1 MQETSRTFRAGVDI
15 GGTFTDFI
23 LFDEKA
29 SAIRLHKCLTTPKDP
44 SQGALGGLAELVAAA
59 EISVVDLAE
68 IVHGTTLVTNAVIER
83 KGAPVG
89 LITTEGFRDVL
100 EIGTE
105 QRYDIYDLFLT
116 FPDPLVSR
124 SRRLEISERIGA
136 DGGVIKPL
144 DEVSVLRAVKKLAAD
159 NVEAIAVCLMHS
171 YRNPGHERR
180 VREIIKQHYPDISVS
195 ISSEVVAEI
204 SEYQRFVTTCA
215 NAYVQPLMDRYLSR
229 FEKELEARGFKG
241 AFRLMHSAGGLVSV
255 EEAREF
261 PIRLLESGPAGGALA
276 TAWFGKA
283 AGKENVI
290 AFDMGGTT
298 AKACM
303 IENGMA
309 HIASYLE
316 AGRVRRFKN
325 GSGLPI
331 KAPVVD
337 MIEIGAGG
345 GSIAAID
352 EVGLLQ
358 VGPHSAGASP
368 GPACYGAGGTR
379 PTVTDASV
387 ALGYYDPAFFLG
399 GRMTLDLDAAE
410 KALKTIAEPLGIS
423 TVEAA
428 WGIHQVVG
436 ENMASATRIH
446 LVEKGK
452 DPRGYSMIGFGG
464 AGPAFAARVAR
475 ILGVSEVIIPQ
486 ASGAAS
492 AFGFLTAP
500 LSFDLVRSRPMELSP
515 DLDTVSLNAAFGEL
529 AEEGRARLLAAGA
542 GAEDIVVER
551 TADMRLIGQ
560 LHEINVPIPAG
571 ELGADTYGAIRKAF
585 EDVYTA
591 RYTRVPAEAELEILS
606 FRVRVS
612 GATPRLSIRQAD
624 ITKSGDDALKGHRK
638 AYFGEGFVDA
648 AIYDRY
654 KLTSGMM
661 VNGPAIVEERESTTI
676 VPPGDTL
683 TIDAAGN
690 LRISIATVGKGIELV
705 TPEMS
710 KQEAVEKI
718 ESDPIALEI
727 MWSRLVTVAEEMWHT
742 VCRTAYSLIISES
755 QDFGC
760 SILDARGETLA
771 HSARVMPVF
780 NLTLP
785 MVVKAVLQRYPVET
799 LKPGDVLV
807 CNDPWLCAG
816 HLFDI
821 AVVTPVFKDGK
832 VVAVMGTVGHVGDI
846 GGTRNGMKA
855 TEVYEEGLQIPPMKL
870 VNAGVENED
879 LFRIMAENIRDSQQV
894 LGDVRSL
901 IAANETGARR
911 LVAFMEEY
919 GLSDLQALAEVVQS
933 RSEKAMRDAIR
944 ALPDGIHTSTISY
957 NPLGTHMTV
966 PVKVTIAGDE
976 IEIDFEGAP
985 PEVPLGGINCTMSY
999 TTAHSTYPLK
1009 CMLTPAVRGNAGCYR
1024 PFTVKAPKGSVLN
1037 CNKPAPVSLR
1047 TRTGWY
1053 TSPNI
1058 FRALSKAAPEKVI
1071 AATGLPSLL
1080 TVYGKTPEGKVFYD
1094 HLLSGGGQ
1102 GGSYAKDGKS
1112 SVLWPTSAATSSI
1125 ELLESRSPVVVLEK
1139 GFVRDSG
1146 GAGEFRGGLGARIRL
1161 GKRYD
1166 DGTSVTVFVSPEGV
1180 DAPIEGLFGGRH
1192 GLLSHGYVRDTEGN
1206 VIENVGTGGL
1216 LIIDRTDR
1224 VVELQLGGGAG
1235 FGDPS
1240 ARSVELI
1247 EEDVREDYVSSDAAE
1262 TVYALSERKKELA
1275 ASARLS
1281 PAAGR

>member
-1 MQETSRTFRAGVDI
+1 MQANSTNFRAGIDI

-23 LFDEKA
+23 LFDEA
-29 SAIRLHKCLTTPKDP
+29 AAAIRLHKCLTTPSDP
-44 SQGALGGLAELVAAA
+44 SQGALDGLADLVKAAG
-59 EISVVDLAE
+59 ISVADIGE

-89 LITTEGFRDVL
+89 LITTDGFRDVL
-100 EIGTE
+100 EIGSE

-116 FPDPLVSR
+116 FPQPLVSR

-136 DGGVIKPL
+136 DGGVVKPL
-144 DEVSVLRAVKKLAAD
+144 DEVSVLRAVKALVAD
-159 NVEAIAVCLMHS
+159 KVEAIAVCLMHS
-171 YRNPGHERR
+171 YRNPAHEKR
-180 VREIIKQHYPDISVS
+180 VRDIIKHHYPDISVS
-195 ISSEVVAEI
+195 ISSEVVAEV

-229 FEKELEARGFKG
+229 LQKELTARGFRG
-241 AFRLMHSAGGLVSV
+241 ALRLMHSAGGLVSLA
-255 EEAREF
+255 EARGF

-283 AGKENVI
+283 AGQENVI

-331 KAPVVD
+331 KSPVVD

-345 GSIAAID
+345 GSIASID

-358 VGPHSAGASP
+358 VGPHSAGAAP
-368 GPACYGAGGTR
+368 GPACYGAGGMK

-387 ALGYYDPAFFLG
+387 ALGYYDPTFFLG
-399 GRMTLDLDAAE
+399 GRMALDVDAAE
-410 KALKTIAEPLGIS
+410 EALKTIAEPLNLS

-500 LSFDLVRSRPMELSP
+500 LSFDLVRSQLTPLSRAF
-515 DLDTVSLNAAFGEL
+515 DAAAVNAVFDEL
-529 AEEGRARLLAAGA
+529 AAEGIEKLAAAGA
-542 GAEDIVVER
+542 DRDAIELAR
-551 TADMRLIGQ
+551 AADMRVVGQ
-560 LHEINVPIPAG
+560 LHEIHVPMPEGRLDAG
-571 ELGADTYGAIRKAF
+571 AYEAIRKAF

-591 RYTRVPAEAELEILS
+591 RYTRVPPEAEIEILS
-606 FRVRVS
+606 FRVRAS
-612 GATPRLSIRQAD
+612 GATPKLTLKQAGA
-624 ITKSGDDALKGHRK
+624 SQGSDDALKGTRK

-654 KLTSGMM
+654 LLTPGVEIS
-661 VNGPAIVEERESTTI
+661 GPAIIEERESTTV

-683 TIDAAGN
+683 TLDKTGN
-690 LRISIATVGKGIELV
+690 LRISIATAGKGMALV
-705 TPEMS
+705 TPRMT
-710 KQEAVEKI
+710 KAEAIEKI

-727 MWSRLVTVAEEMWHT
+727 MWSRLVTVSEEMWHT

-760 SILDARGETLA
+760 SILDATGETVA
-771 HSARVMPVF
+771 HSNRVMPVF

-785 MVVKAVLQRYPVET
+785 MVVKAILARYPVET
-799 LKPGDVLV
+799 LEPGDVLV

-821 AVVTPVFKDGK
+821 AVITPVFRHGK
-832 VVAVMGTVGHVGDI
+832 VAAIMGTVGHVGDI

-870 VNAGVENED
+870 VKAGVENDD
-879 LFRIMAENIRDSQQV
+879 LFRLMAENIRDSQQV

-901 IAANETGARR
+901 IAANATGARR
-911 LVAFMEEY
+911 LSSFMEEY
-919 GLSDLQALAEVVQS
+919 GLADLTALAEVVQS
-933 RSEKAMRDAIR
+933 RSEKAMREAIR
-944 ALPDGIHTSTISY
+944 ALPDGVHTSEVTY
-957 NPLGTHMTV
+957 NPLGTPMNI
-966 PVKVTIAGDE
+966 PVKVTITGDE
-976 IEIDFEGAP
+976 IEVDFAGAP
-985 PEVPLGGINCTMSY
+985 AEVPLGGINCTLSY

-1009 CMLTPAVRGNAGCYR
+1009 CMLTPNVRGNAGCYR
-1024 PFTVKAPKGSVLN
+1024 PFHVKAPQGSVLN
-1037 CNKPAPVSLR
+1037 CSKPAPVSLR

-1053 TSPNI
+1053 ISPSI
-1058 FRALSKAAPEKVI
+1058 FRAIAGAAPGKVI
-1071 AATGLPSLL
+1071 AHTGLPSLL
-1080 TVYGKTPEGKVFYD
+1080 TVYGRTADGAVFYD

-1102 GGSYAKDGKS
+1102 GGSAAQDGES

-1125 ELLESRSPVVVLEK
+1125 ELLESRSPVVILEK
-1139 GFVRDSG
+1139 RFVTDSG
-1146 GAGEFRGGLGARIRL
+1146 GAGEYRGGLGARIRL
-1161 GKRYD
+1161 TKRYD
-1166 DGTSVTVFVSPEGV
+1166 DGNPVTVFVSPEGV
-1180 DAPIEGLFGGRH
+1180 NAPIAGLFGGRS
-1192 GLLSHGYVRDTEGN
+1192 GLLAHGYLLDGEGN
-1206 VIENVGTGGL
+1206 LVEDIKTGGL
-1216 LIIDRTDR
+1216 VVVDRSDR
-1224 VVELQLGGGAG
+1224 IVELQLGGGAG
-1235 FGDPS
+1235 YGDPQNR
-1240 ARSVELI
+1240 ATADI
-1247 EEDVREDYVSSDAAE
+1247 EYDVREGYVSADAAE
-1262 TVYALSERKKELA
+1262 TLYQLSDRNKEKA
-1275 ASARLS
+1275 A
-1281 PAAGR
+1281 

>member
-1 MQETSRTFRAGVDI
+1 MQATSKGFRAGIDI

-23 LFDEKA
+23 LFDEGNA
-29 SAIRLHKCLTTPKDP
+29 AIRLHKCLTTPADP
-44 SQGALGGLAELVAAA
+44 SRGALSGLADLMSAAGIGVGELDEV
-59 EISVVDLAE
+59 
-68 IVHGTTLVTNAVIER
+68 VHGTTLVTNAVIER
-83 KGAPVG
+83 NGAPVG

-100 EIGTE
+100 EIGVE

-116 FPDPLVSR
+116 FPEPLVRR
-124 SRRLEISERIGA
+124 SRRLEIAERVGA

-144 DEVSVLRAVKKLAAD
+144 DDISVLRAVKKLVAD
-159 NVEAIAVCLMHS
+159 KVEAIAVCLMHS
-171 YRNPGHERR
+171 YRNPDHEQR
-180 VREIIKQHYPDISVS
+180 VRALIKEHYPQISVS

-229 FEKELEARGFKG
+229 LQQELTARGFRG
-241 AFRLMHSAGGLVSV
+241 ALRMMHSAGGLVSLD
-255 EEAREF
+255 EAREF

-276 TAWFGKA
+276 TAWFGRE
-283 AGKENVI
+283 AGKDNVI

-309 HIASYLE
+309 HITSQLE

-331 KAPVVD
+331 KSPVVD

-358 VGPHSAGASP
+358 VGPHSAGAAP
-368 GPACYGAGGTR
+368 GPACYGQGGDK

-387 ALGYYDPAFFLG
+387 ALGYYDPGFFLG
-399 GRMTLDLDAAE
+399 GRMRLDLDAAE
-410 KALKTIAEPLGIS
+410 KALKTIAEPLNIS

-436 ENMASATRIH
+436 ENMASAARIH

-464 AGPAFAARVAR
+464 AGPAFAARVAH

-500 LSFDLVRSRPMELSP
+500 LSFDLVRSHPMELSP
-515 DLDTVSLNAAFGEL
+515 DLDADILNMAFDTL
-529 AEEGRARLLAAGA
+529 AEEGKMKLAAAGA
-542 GAEDIVVER
+542 NAAEVTIER
-551 TADMRLIGQ
+551 TADMRLVGQ

-571 ELGADTYGAIRKAF
+571 SLDASAYETIRNAF
-585 EDVYTA
+585 KDVYTA
-591 RYTRVPAEAELEILS
+591 RYTLVPGGADLEILS

-612 GATPRLSIRQAD
+612 GPKPKLFIRQAD
-624 ITKSGDDALKGHRK
+624 VPQSPEGALKGHRK
-638 AYFGEGFVDA
+638 AYFGDGFVDA
-648 AIYDRY
+648 AVYDRY
-654 KLTSGMM
+654 LLTPGIE
-661 VNGPAIVEERESTTI
+661 VAGPAIIEERESTTI

-683 TIDAAGN
+683 TVDNSGN
-690 LRISIATVGKGIELV
+690 LRIAIAVAGKGMDLV
-705 TPEMS
+705 TPDMT
-710 KQEAVEKI
+710 KAQAIEKI
-718 ESDPIALEI
+718 ESDPISLEI
-727 MWSRLVTVAEEMWHT
+727 MWSRLVTVSEEMWHT

-771 HSARVMPVF
+771 HSSRVMPVF

-785 MVVKAVLQRYPVET
+785 MVVKATLERYPLET
-799 LKPGDVLV
+799 LSPGDVLV
-807 CNDPWLCAG
+807 SNDPWLCAG

-821 AVVTPVFKDGK
+821 AVITPIFYGGK
-832 VVAVMGTVGHVGDI
+832 IVAVMGTVGHVGDI

-855 TEVYEEGLQIPPMKL
+855 TEVFEEGLQIPPMKL
-870 VNAGVENED
+870 LRAGVENED

-901 IAANETGARR
+901 IAANETGGRR
-911 LVAFMEEY
+911 LTSFMEEY
-919 GLSDLQALAEVVQS
+919 GLSDLTALAEVIQS
-933 RSEKAMRDAIR
+933 RSEKAMREAIR
-944 ALPDGIHTSTISY
+944 ALPDGIFTSNITY
-957 NPLGTHMTV
+957 NPLGTPMTV

-976 IEIDFEGAP
+976 IELDFEGAP
-985 PEVPLGGINCTMSY
+985 PEVPLGGINCTLSY

-1009 CMLTPAVRGNAGCYR
+1009 CMLTPNVRGNAGCYR
-1024 PFTVKAPKGSVLN
+1024 SFTVKAPKGSVLN

-1058 FRALSKAAPEKVI
+1058 FRALSDAAPEKVV
-1071 AATGLPSLL
+1071 AHTGLPSLI

-1102 GGSYAKDGKS
+1102 GGSAAKDGKS

-1139 GFVRDSG
+1139 GFVTDSA
-1146 GAGEFRGGLGARIRL
+1146 GAGEHRGGLGARIRL
-1161 GKRYD
+1161 AKRHD
-1166 DGTSVTVFVSPEGV
+1166 DGLPLTVFVSPEGV
-1180 DAPIEGLFGGRH
+1180 NAPIEGLFGGKT
-1192 GLLSHGYVRDTEGN
+1192 GLLAHGYVRDEEGK
-1206 VIENVGTGGL
+1206 VVEDVGSGGL
-1216 LIIDRTDR
+1216 VVVDRTDR
-1224 VVELQLGGGAG
+1224 IVELQLGGGAG
-1235 FGDPS
+1235 YGDPEK
-1240 ARSVELI
+1240 RSVESV
-1247 EEDVREDYVSSDAAE
+1247 EEDIREQRVSAENAE
-1262 TVYALSERKKELA
+1262 TVYRLSSRKKELA
-1275 ASARLS
+1275 A
-1281 PAAGR
+1281 

>member
-1 MQETSRTFRAGVDI
+1 MQATSKGFRAGIDI

-23 LFDEKA
+23 LFDEA
-29 SAIRLHKCLTTPKDP
+29 DAAIRLHKCLTTPADP
-44 SQGALGGLAELVAAA
+44 SKGALAGLAEVVTAAG
-59 EISVVDLAE
+59 IDVGDLDE
-68 IVHGTTLVTNAVIER
+68 VVHGTTLVTNAVIER

-100 EIGTE
+100 EIGVE

-116 FPDPLVSR
+116 FPEPLVRR
-124 SRRLEISERIGA
+124 SRRLEIAERIGA

-144 DEVSVLRAVKKLAAD
+144 DEMSVLRAVKKLVAGK
-159 NVEAIAVCLMHS
+159 VEAIAVCLMHS
-171 YRNPGHERR
+171 YRNPDHEQR
-180 VREIIKQHYPDISVS
+180 VRALIKQHYPQIAVS

-229 FEKELEARGFKG
+229 LERELTARGFRG
-241 AFRLMHSAGGLVSV
+241 ALRLMHSAGGLVSLD
-255 EEAREF
+255 EAREF

-276 TAWFGKA
+276 TAWFGQK
-283 AGKENVI
+283 AGKDNVI

-309 HIASYLE
+309 HITSYLE

-331 KAPVVD
+331 KSPVVD

-345 GSIAAID
+345 GSIASID

-358 VGPHSAGASP
+358 VGPHSAGAAP
-368 GPACYGAGGTR
+368 GPACYGQGGDK

-387 ALGYYDPAFFLG
+387 ALGYYDPGFFLG
-399 GRMTLDLDAAE
+399 GRMALDLDAAE
-410 KALKTIAEPLGIS
+410 QALKTIAEPLDIS

-436 ENMASATRIH
+436 ENMASAARIH

-464 AGPAFAARVAR
+464 AGPAFAARVAH

-500 LSFDLVRSRPMELSP
+500 LSFDLVRSHPMELSP
-515 DLDTVSLNAAFGEL
+515 DLDAAALNTAFDAL
-529 AEEGRARLLAAGA
+529 AEEGRAKLVAAGA
-542 GAEDIVVER
+542 DVEQVTIER
-551 TADMRLIGQ
+551 TADMRLVGQ

-571 ELGADTYGAIRKAF
+571 TLDASAYEAIRKAF

-591 RYTRVPAEAELEILS
+591 RYTLVPGEAELEILS
-606 FRVRVS
+606 FRVRAS
-612 GATPRLSIRQAD
+612 GPKPQLSIRQAD
-624 ITKSGDDALKGHRK
+624 VPETAQGALKGHRK
-638 AYFGEGFVDA
+638 AYFGDGFVDA

-654 KLTSGMM
+654 RLTPGIE
-661 VNGPAIVEERESTTI
+661 VAGPAIIEERESTTI

-683 TIDAAGN
+683 TVDEAGN
-690 LRISIATVGKGIELV
+690 LRIAIAVAGKGMDLV
-705 TPEMS
+705 TPDMTRA
-710 KQEAVEKI
+710 EAIEKI
-718 ESDPIALEI
+718 ESDPISLEI
-727 MWSRLVTVAEEMWHT
+727 MWSRLVTVSEEMWHT

-771 HSARVMPVF
+771 HSSRVMPVF

-785 MVVKAVLQRYPVET
+785 MVVKATLERYPLDT
-799 LKPGDVLV
+799 LQPGDVLV
-807 CNDPWLCAG
+807 SNDPWLCAG

-821 AVVTPVFKDGK
+821 AVITPVFHGGK

-855 TEVYEEGLQIPPMKL
+855 TEVFEEGLQIPPMKL
-870 VNAGVENED
+870 VRAGVENED

-901 IAANETGARR
+901 IAANETGGRR
-911 LVAFMEEY
+911 LTSFMEEY
-919 GLSDLQALAEVVQS
+919 GLSDLTALADVVQS
-933 RSEKAMRDAIR
+933 RSEKAMREAIR
-944 ALPDGIHTSTISY
+944 ALPDGVYTSTTTY
-957 NPLGTHMTV
+957 NPLGTPMTV

-976 IEIDFEGAP
+976 IELDFEGAP
-985 PEVPLGGINCTMSY
+985 DEVPLGGINCTLSY

-1009 CMLTPAVRGNAGCYR
+1009 CMLTPNVRGNAGCYR
-1024 PFTVKAPKGSVLN
+1024 AFTVKAPKGSVLN

-1058 FRALSKAAPEKVI
+1058 FRALSEAAPDKVV
-1071 AATGLPSLL
+1071 AHTGLPSLM
-1080 TVYGKTPEGKVFYD
+1080 TVYGKTPEGKVYYD

-1102 GGSYAKDGKS
+1102 GGSAAKDGKS

-1139 GFVRDSG
+1139 SFVTDSA
-1146 GAGEFRGGLGARIRL
+1146 GAGQHRGGLGARIRVT
-1161 GKRYD
+1161 KRHD
-1166 DGTSVTVFVSPEGV
+1166 DGLPLTVFVSPEGV
-1180 DAPIEGLFGGRH
+1180 NAPIDGLFGGKT
-1192 GLLSHGYVRDTEGN
+1192 GLLAHGYVRDDSGAVVED
-1206 VIENVGTGGL
+1206 VGSGGL
-1216 LIIDRTDR
+1216 VVVDRTDR
-1224 VVELQLGGGAG
+1224 IVELQLGGGAG
-1235 FGDPS
+1235 YGDPEKRS
-1240 ARSVELI
+1240 IESVEDDLR
-1247 EEDVREDYVSSDAAE
+1247 EERISSESAE
-1262 TVYALSERKKELA
+1262 SVYRLSSRKKELA
-1275 ASARLS
+1275 A
-1281 PAAGR
+1281 

>member
-1 MQETSRTFRAGVDI
+1 MQANFRGFRAGIDI

-23 LFDEKA
+23 LFDGNAA
-29 SAIRLHKCLTTPKDP
+29 SIRLHKCLTTPSDP
-44 SQGALGGLAELVAAA
+44 SKGALGGLADLVKAAG
-59 EISVVDLAE
+59 INVSDLDE

-100 EIGTE
+100 EIGFE

-116 FPDPLVSR
+116 FPEPLVRR
-124 SRRLEISERIGA
+124 SRRLEIAERIGA
-136 DGGVIKPL
+136 DGGVIKAL
-144 DEVSVLRAVKKLAAD
+144 DEVSVLRAVRKLVAD
-159 NVEAIAVCLMHS
+159 KVEAIAVCLMHS
-171 YRNPGHERR
+171 YRNPSHEKR

-229 FEKELEARGFKG
+229 FEQQLVARGFRG
-241 AFRLMHSAGGLVSV
+241 AVRLMHSAGGLVSL

-276 TAWFGKA
+276 TAWFGRK

-309 HIASYLE
+309 HIVSYLE

-331 KAPVVD
+331 KSPVVD

-345 GSIAAID
+345 GSIASID

-368 GPACYGAGGTR
+368 GPACYGAGGDK

-387 ALGYYDPAFFLG
+387 ALGYYDPSFFLG
-399 GRMTLDLDAAE
+399 GRMTLDLEAAE
-410 KALKTIAEPLGIS
+410 RALRTVAEPLNIS

-436 ENMASATRIH
+436 ENMASAARIH

-500 LSFDLVRSRPMELSP
+500 LSFDLVRSQPIQLSP
-515 DLDTVSLNAAFGEL
+515 QLDAAALNAAFDEL
-529 AEEGRARLLAAGA
+529 AEEGKAKLIAAGA
-542 GAEDIVVER
+542 DPKDIVVER

-571 ELGADTYGAIRKAF
+571 KLDASAYGEIRRAF
-585 EDVYTA
+585 EEVYTA

-612 GATPRLSIRQAD
+612 GRSPELTIRQAD
-624 ITKSGDDALKGHRK
+624 IPQGGTGALKGYRK
-638 AYFGEGFVDA
+638 AYFGEGFVET

-654 KLTSGMM
+654 LLTPG
-661 VNGPAIVEERESTTI
+661 VKIAGPAIIEERESTTV
-676 VPPGDTL
+676 VPPGDTV
-683 TIDAAGN
+683 TVDEAGN
-690 LRISIATVGKGIELV
+690 LRIAVAVVSKGMDLV
-705 TPEMS
+705 TPEMTRA
-710 KQEAVEKI
+710 QAVEKI
-718 ESDPIALEI
+718 ESDPISLEI
-727 MWSRLVTVAEEMWHT
+727 MWSRLVTVSEEMWHT

-760 SILDARGETLA
+760 SILDATGETLA
-771 HSARVMPVF
+771 HSSRVMPVF

-785 MVVKAVLQRYPVET
+785 MVVKAALARYPIDT
-799 LKPGDVLV
+799 LEPGDVLV

-821 AVVTPVFKDGK
+821 AVITPVFRNGK

-870 VNAGVENED
+870 VKAGVENED
-879 LFRIMAENIRDSQQV
+879 LFRLMAENIRDSQQV

-911 LVAFMEEY
+911 LSSFMEEY
-919 GLSDLQALAEVVQS
+919 GLADLSALAEVVQS
-933 RSEKAMRDAIR
+933 RSEKAMREAIR
-944 ALPDGIHTSTISY
+944 ALPDGVYSSEITY
-957 NPLGTHMTV
+957 NPLGTPMTV

-985 PEVPLGGINCTMSY
+985 PEVPLGGINCTLSY

-1009 CMLTPAVRGNAGCYR
+1009 CMLTPNVRGNAGCYR
-1024 PFTVKAPKGSVLN
+1024 PFKVKAPKGSILN

-1058 FRALSKAAPEKVI
+1058 FRALSQAAPDKVV
-1071 AATGLPSLL
+1071 AHTGLPSLL
-1080 TVYGKTPEGKVFYD
+1080 TVYGKTSDGKVFYD

-1102 GGSYAKDGKS
+1102 GGSAHKDGKS

-1125 ELLESRSPVVVLEK
+1125 ELLESRSPIVVLEK
-1139 GFVRDSG
+1139 GFVKDSG
-1146 GAGEFRGGLGARIRL
+1146 GAGEYRGGLGARIRL
-1161 GKRYD
+1161 TKRYD
-1166 DGTSVTVFVSPEGV
+1166 DGLPLTVFVSPEGV
-1180 DAPIEGLFGGRH
+1180 NAPIDGLFGGKP
-1192 GLLSHGYVRDTEGN
+1192 GLLSHGYVRDGEGN
-1206 VIENVGTGGL
+1206 IVEDVGTGGL
-1216 LIIDRTDR
+1216 VVVDRSDR
-1224 VVELQLGGGAG
+1224 IVELQLSGGAG
-1235 FGDPS
+1235 YGDPLK
-1240 ARSVELI
+1240 RSVERI
-1247 EEDVREDYVSSDAAE
+1247 EEDVREDRVSAEAAE
-1262 TVYALSERKKELA
+1262 SIYRLSSRKKELA
-1275 ASARLS
+1275 A
-1281 PAAGR
+1281 

>member
-1 MQETSRTFRAGVDI
+1 MQANSNIYRAGIDI

-23 LFDEKA
+23 LFDG
-29 SAIRLHKCLTTPKDP
+29 SAGSIRLHKCLTTPSDP
-44 SQGALGGLAELVAAA
+44 SQGALGGLADIVEAAS
-59 EISVVDLAE
+59 ISVSDLDE

-89 LITTEGFRDVL
+89 LITTEGFRDIL
-100 EIGTE
+100 EIGFE

-124 SRRLEISERIGA
+124 SRRLEVVERMGA
-136 DGGVIKPL
+136 DGEVIKPL
-144 DEVSVLRAVKKLAAD
+144 DEASVLQAVKKLAKD
-159 NVEAIAVCLMHS
+159 GVEAIAVCLMHS
-171 YRNPGHERR
+171 YRNPAHERR
-180 VREIIKQHYPDISVS
+180 VREIIKQHYPEIAVS

-215 NAYVQPLMDRYLSR
+215 NAYVQPLMDRYLR
-229 FEKELEARGFKG
+229 RLEQELKARGFRG
-241 AFRLMHSAGGLVSV
+241 ALRLMHSAGGLVSLD
-255 EEAREF
+255 EAREF

-283 AGKENVI
+283 AGKDNVI

-331 KAPVVD
+331 KSPVVD

-345 GSIAAID
+345 GSIASID

-358 VGPHSAGASP
+358 VGPHSAGAAP
-368 GPACYGAGGTR
+368 GPACYGNGGTK

-387 ALGYYDPAFFLG
+387 ALGYYDPSFFLG

-410 KALKTIAEPLGIS
+410 KALRAVAEPLNVS

-436 ENMASATRIH
+436 ENMASAARIH

-500 LSFDLVRSRPMELSP
+500 LSFDLVRSHPMELSP
-515 DLDTVSLNAAFGEL
+515 DLDADALNAAFQSL
-529 AEEGRARLLAAGA
+529 AEEGTAKLLAAGA
-542 GAEDIVVER
+542 TETDITIER
-551 TADMRLIGQ
+551 TADMRLVGQ
-560 LHEINVPIPAG
+560 VHEINVPIPAG
-571 ELGADTYGAIRKAF
+571 RLDASAYARIRKAF

-591 RYTRVPAEAELEILS
+591 RYTLVPADAELEILS
-606 FRVRVS
+606 FRLRAS
-612 GATPRLSIRQAD
+612 GATPKLTIKQAD
-624 ITKSGDDALKGHRK
+624 LPQGSEDALKGTRK
-638 AYFGEGFVDA
+638 TYFGEGFVDA
-648 AIYDRY
+648 GIYDRY
-654 KLTSGMM
+654 RLTPGMT
-661 VNGPAIVEERESTTI
+661 VKGPAIIEERESTTV

-683 TIDAAGN
+683 TIDEAGN
-690 LRISIATVGKGIELV
+690 LRIAIAVANKGMDLV
-705 TPEMS
+705 TPDMT
-710 KQEAVEKI
+710 KAQAVEKI
-718 ESDPIALEI
+718 NSDPISLEI
-727 MWSRLVTVAEEMWHT
+727 MWSRLVTVSEEMWHT

-760 SILDARGETLA
+760 SILDASGETLA
-771 HSARVMPVF
+771 HSSRVMPVF

-785 MVVKAVLQRYPVET
+785 MVVKAALARYPAET
-799 LKPGDVLV
+799 LEPGDVLV

-821 AVVTPVFKDGK
+821 AVITPVFKNNK

-855 TEVYEEGLQIPPMKL
+855 TELYEEGLQIPPMKL
-870 VNAGVENED
+870 VKAGVENED

-901 IAANETGARR
+901 IAANETGGKR
-911 LVAFMEEY
+911 LSSFMDEY
-919 GLSDLQALAEVVQS
+919 GLSDLTALAEVVQS

-944 ALPDGIHTSTISY
+944 ALPDGVHHSTTTY
-957 NPLGTHMTV
+957 NPLGTPMTV

-985 PEVPLGGINCTMSY
+985 AEVPLGGINCTLSY

-1009 CMLTPAVRGNAGCYR
+1009 CMLTPNVRGNAGCYR
-1024 PFTVKAPKGSVLN
+1024 AFTVKAPKGSVLN

-1058 FRALSKAAPEKVI
+1058 FRALSQAAPEKVV
-1071 AATGLPSLL
+1071 AHTGLPSLM
-1080 TVYGKTPEGKVFYD
+1080 TVYGKTADGKVFYD

-1102 GGSYAKDGKS
+1102 GGSAAQDGKS

-1139 GFVRDSG
+1139 SFVTDSG
-1146 GAGEFRGGLGARIRL
+1146 GVGEHRGGLGARIRL
-1161 GKRYD
+1161 TKRHE
-1166 DGTSVTVFVSPEGV
+1166 DGLPLTVFVSPEGV
-1180 DAPIEGLFGGRH
+1180 NTPIDGLFGGQT
-1192 GLLSHGYVRDTEGN
+1192 GLLAHGYVRDTDGKVVED
-1206 VIENVGTGGL
+1206 VGSGGL
-1216 LIIDRTDR
+1216 VTVESTDR

-1235 FGDPS
+1235 YGDPLK
-1240 ARSVELI
+1240 RSVDDV
-1247 EEDVREDYVSSDAAE
+1247 EDDLREDRISADSAE
-1262 TVYALSERKKELA
+1262 SIYRLNARKKI
-1275 ASARLS
+1275 AR
-1281 PAAGR
+1281 PDNR